1 MAEFFIMY
9 TYRKK
14 GVGRQL
20 AFKMFDLFHGKWRVK
35 RYPHSKDSV
44 IFWDRVIDEY
54 TQGKYI
60 LKEAHP
66 DVIYDDGT
74 PADIFYFEN

>member
-1 MAEFFIMY
+1 
-9 TYRKK
+9 
-14 GVGRQL
+14 
-20 AFKMFDLFHGKWRVK
+20 MFDLFHGKWQVK
-35 RYPHSKDSV
+35 RHPHSKDSV

-54 TQGKYI
+54 THGKYI